1 MMRKFRTNN
10 KGVSTIIAAA
20 LIVALTVVIAVALG
34 STVLQ
39 VSTPDKL
46 PSLQIKGEASATGDV
61 VLTFLGGDPVTL
73 DNVKISTYI
82 PSGMYQG
89 MQYDVPPADYSPASG
104 VFDAG
109 DVITMAFDDAF
120 ATSTYGPM
128 APGAGEQFTITL
140 YTENQPIASA
150 TIIIQP

>member
-1 MMRKFRTNN
+1 MNN

-46 PSLQIKGEASATGDV
+46 PSFQIKGEASETGDV

-82 PSGMYQG
+82 PSGLYQG
-89 MQYDVPPADYSPASG
+89 MQYDVPTSAYSPALG

-109 DVITMAFDDAF
+109 DVITMTFNDAF
-120 ATSTYGPM
+120 ATSIFGSM

-140 YTENQPIASA
+140 YTDNQPIASA